1 MGHLGYQAAI
11 AHMNELRASADRARR
26 ASQPRR
32 RGRPRPGSHVWLAG
46 RGPRVLGRRR
56 EPADLQSSEINEFE
70 HDFAQTV
77 ALANGRAL
85 RVVADAPDSVRLEE
99 SQTDLAPTYSVV
111 LTNRDMY
118 NLWNAMVE
126 ALRRTGIPEARAS
139 D

>member
-1 MGHLGYQAAI
+1 M
-11 AHMNELRASADRARR
+11 
-26 ASQPRR
+26 
-32 RGRPRPGSHVWLAG
+32 
-46 RGPRVLGRRR
+46 
-56 EPADLQSSEINEFE
+56 NEFE

-126 ALRRTGIPEARAS
+126 ALRRTRIPEARAS

>member
-1 MGHLGYQAAI
+1 
-11 AHMNELRASADRARR
+11 MNE
-26 ASQPRR
+26 
-32 RGRPRPGSHVWLAG
+32 
-46 RGPRVLGRRR
+46 
-56 EPADLQSSEINEFE
+56 SEHN
-70 HDFAQTV
+70 FAQTV

-99 SQTDLAPTYSVV
+99 WQTQMAPTYSVV

-126 ALRRTGIPEARAS
+126 ALRPTRIREARGS

>member
-1 MGHLGYQAAI
+1 
-11 AHMNELRASADRARR
+11 MNDS
-26 ASQPRR
+26 
-32 RGRPRPGSHVWLAG
+32 
-46 RGPRVLGRRR
+46 
-56 EPADLQSSEINEFE
+56 E

-99 SQTDLAPTYSVV
+99 SQTDMAPTYSVV

-118 NLWNAMVE
+118 NLWNAMVQ
-126 ALRRTGIPEARAS
+126 ALRDARIREARGS

>member
-1 MGHLGYQAAI
+1 MRRCLLSIWVLTNFSEVHPLFAEFP
-11 AHMNELRASADRARR
+11 MNHS
-26 ASQPRR
+26 
-32 RGRPRPGSHVWLAG
+32 
-46 RGPRVLGRRR
+46 
-56 EPADLQSSEINEFE
+56 E

-99 SQTDLAPTYSVV
+99 WQTPGAPTYSVV

-126 ALRRTGIPEARAS
+126 TLRRTQIHKARDPE
-139 D
+139 

>member
-1 MGHLGYQAAI
+1 
-11 AHMNELRASADRARR
+11 MN
-26 ASQPRR
+26 
-32 RGRPRPGSHVWLAG
+32 GS
-46 RGPRVLGRRR
+46 
-56 EPADLQSSEINEFE
+56 E

-85 RVVADAPDSVRLEE
+85 RVVAGAPDSVRLEE
-99 SQTDLAPTYSVV
+99 WQTDMAPTYSVV

-126 ALRRTGIPEARAS
+126 ALRRARIRDAPEP

>member
-1 MGHLGYQAAI
+1 
-11 AHMNELRASADRARR
+11 MNDSD
-26 ASQPRR
+26 
-32 RGRPRPGSHVWLAG
+32 
-46 RGPRVLGRRR
+46 
-56 EPADLQSSEINEFE
+56 

-99 SQTDLAPTYSVV
+99 WQTDMAPTYSVV
-111 LTNRDMY
+111 LTNRDLY

-126 ALRRTGIPEARAS
+126 ALRRTSIREARGS

>member
-1 MGHLGYQAAI
+1 
-11 AHMNELRASADRARR
+11 MNAS
-26 ASQPRR
+26 
-32 RGRPRPGSHVWLAG
+32 
-46 RGPRVLGRRR
+46 
-56 EPADLQSSEINEFE
+56 E

-99 SQTDLAPTYSVV
+99 WQTEVAPTYSVV

-126 ALRRTGIPEARAS
+126 TLRRAQIHEARRPE
-139 D
+139 

>member
-1 MGHLGYQAAI
+1 
-11 AHMNELRASADRARR
+11 MN
-26 ASQPRR
+26 
-32 RGRPRPGSHVWLAG
+32 GS
-46 RGPRVLGRRR
+46 
-56 EPADLQSSEINEFE
+56 E

-99 SQTDLAPTYSVV
+99 WQTDMAPTYSVV

-126 ALRRTGIPEARAS
+126 ALRRARIRDAPEP

>member
-1 MGHLGYQAAI
+1 MS
-11 AHMNELRASADRARR
+11 RS
-26 ASQPRR
+26 
-32 RGRPRPGSHVWLAG
+32 
-46 RGPRVLGRRR
+46 
-56 EPADLQSSEINEFE
+56 E

-99 SQTDLAPTYSVV
+99 QTAMAPTYSVV

-126 ALRRTGIPEARAS
+126 ALRRTHIHEARGPE
-139 D
+139 

>member
-1 MGHLGYQAAI
+1 
-11 AHMNELRASADRARR
+11 MNESA
-26 ASQPRR
+26 
-32 RGRPRPGSHVWLAG
+32 
-46 RGPRVLGRRR
+46 
-56 EPADLQSSEINEFE
+56 

-77 ALANGRAL
+77 ALTNGRVL

-99 SQTDLAPTYSVV
+99 WPTDVAPTYSVV

-126 ALRRTGIPEARAS
+126 ALRRTHIHEARGP

>member
-1 MGHLGYQAAI
+1 
-11 AHMNELRASADRARR
+11 MNDSDHYFAR
-26 ASQPRR
+26 
-32 RGRPRPGSHVWLAG
+32 
-46 RGPRVLGRRR
+46 
-56 EPADLQSSEINEFE
+56 
-70 HDFAQTV
+70 TV

-99 SQTDLAPTYSVV
+99 LQTDMAQTYSVV

-126 ALRRTGIPEARAS
+126 ALRRSRIPEARPS